1 MAKRVS
7 KKKQPEEESISA
19 QIQWEV
25 KAETPSYYVNYI
37 GVSHSPYDFTLSA
50 ARIPSPLSSEQT
62 ALAKS
67 GQKLPVEP
75 IIQLVMPPLLIDGL
89 ILALTDQK
97 AKYEKTVAQQVKN
110 NEAQHQHLKSAGTV
124 N

>member
-1 MAKRVS
+1 M
-7 KKKQPEEESISA
+7 
-19 QIQWEV
+19 
-25 KAETPSYYVNYI
+25 

-50 ARIPSPLSSEQT
+50 ARIPSPLTREQT

-67 GQKLPVEP
+67 GQKIPVEP

-89 ILALTDQK
+89 IHALTDQK
-97 AKYEKTVAQQVKN
+97 AKYEKTAAQQVKN
-110 NEAQHQHLKSAGTV
+110 NEIQRQLFKPAGTI